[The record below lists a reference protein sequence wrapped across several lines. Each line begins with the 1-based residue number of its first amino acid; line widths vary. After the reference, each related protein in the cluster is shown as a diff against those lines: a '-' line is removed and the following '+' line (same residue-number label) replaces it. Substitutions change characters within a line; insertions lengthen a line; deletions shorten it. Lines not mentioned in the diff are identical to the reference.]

1 MRRFA
6 PNTARQR
13 TGSTLLEMII
23 GVTILAVLAQMLIGA
38 STASSAVTEAGNIE
52 GEVFRQSERAMS
64 RILDDL
70 RRSGFVEVDGREYPH
85 VFEEGEAGPG
95 FEEHDHVPGPMA
107 AAPGDPDFGVMR
119 SIVLCLPSDLDGDG
133 RPELDAD
140 RDGTPELDR
149 NGDGVPT
156 DELLDVGRL
165 WHPLLASIHPD
176 TRLVWSHADVSY
188 QVTAT
193 GPGGEN
199 ELVRVVGGVGGLP
212 GERRVL
218 ARGVERIQ
226 FDTPDSS
233 GFSIP
238 GGTVRVRLFFR
249 VRGSDGKV
257 YRSQLES
264 TVRLRNS

>member
-1 MRRFA
+1 MRRQA
-6 PNTARQR
+6 PNTGRQR
-13 TGSTLLEMII
+13 AGSTLLEMII

-38 STASSAVTEAGNIE
+38 STASSAVTEIGNIE

-64 RILDDL
+64 RILGDL
-70 RRSGFVEVDGREYPH
+70 RRSGFVEVDGRDYPH
-85 VFEEGEAGPG
+85 VFEGGDAGPG
-95 FEEHDHVPGPMA
+95 FEGHDHAPGPMA
-107 AAPGDPDFGVMR
+107 AQPGDADFGVMR

-140 RDGTPELDR
+140 QDGTPELDR

-165 WHPLLASIHPD
+165 WHPSLASIHPE
-176 TRLVWSHADVSY
+176 TGLVWSHADVSY

-199 ELVRVVGGVGGLP
+199 ELVRVVNGVGRVAS
-212 GERRVL
+212 ERKVL

-226 FDTPDSS
+226 FDTSVSS
-233 GFSIP
+233 GYAIP

-257 YRSQLES
+257 YRSRIES

>member
-1 MRRFA
+1 MRRLA

-38 STASSAVTEAGNIE
+38 STASSAVTEVGNIE

-64 RILDDL
+64 RILGDL
-70 RRSGFVEVDGREYPH
+70 RSSGFVEMEGREYPH
-85 VFEEGEAGPG
+85 VFEGGDAGAG
-95 FEEHDHVPGPMA
+95 FEDHDHVPGPMA
-107 AAPGDPDFGVMR
+107 AAPGDADFGVMR

-140 RDGTPELDR
+140 NDGTPELDR
-149 NGDGVPT
+149 NRDGVPT
-156 DELLDVGRL
+156 DDLLDVGRL
-165 WHPLLASIHPD
+165 WHPSLASIHPD

-199 ELVRVVGGVGGLP
+199 ELVRVVGGVGS
-212 GERRVL
+212 ERTVL
-218 ARGVERIQ
+218 ARGVERVQ
-226 FDTPDSS
+226 FDTSESS
-233 GFSIP
+233 GFTIP

>member
-1 MRRFA
+1 M
-6 PNTARQR
+6 
-13 TGSTLLEMII
+13 
-23 GVTILAVLAQMLIGA
+23 
-38 STASSAVTEAGNIE
+38 TASSTVTELGNIE

-64 RILDDL
+64 RILGDL
-70 RRSGFVEVDGREYPH
+70 RRSGFVEVNGREYPH
-85 VFEEGEAGPG
+85 VFEPGEAGAG
-95 FEEHDHVPGPMA
+95 FEVHDHAPGPMA
-107 AAPGDPDFGVMR
+107 ASPGDADFGVMR

-140 RDGTPELDR
+140 KDGTPELDR

-156 DELLDVGRL
+156 DDLLDVGRL
-165 WHPLLASIHPD
+165 WHPSLASID
-176 TRLVWSHADVSY
+176 SDSRLVWSHADVSY

-199 ELVRVVGGVGGLP
+199 ELVRVVRGVGSVAGQ
-212 GERRVL
+212 RTVL

-226 FDTPDSS
+226 FDTSVSS
-233 GFSIP
+233 GYVIP

-257 YRSQLES
+257 HRSRLES